1 MKAIV
6 YDHYGPPEVLH
17 VIDVATPT
25 PKDNHVLVKIRATTV
40 TVGDTIMR
48 SFNIPG
54 PRWQRIPARL
64 VLGIWKPRKPIL
76 GMELAGDITAVGD
89 SVTRF
94 KVGDA
99 VLASTF
105 SVGFGGYAEYICLPE
120 DGMLAH
126 KPEKLSYGEAAAAV
140 GGGMTALRILRKAD
154 IQPGQ
159 DVLIYGASGAVGT
172 NAVQIAHQHFGANV
186 IGVCSTTNLSLV
198 QSLGAREVIDYTQED
213 FTERAKTYDVIFD
226 AVGKLDAKHG
236 KQALRPD
243 GVYLN
248 VHKDS
253 GSGEK
258 QAELLALVDL
268 LKTGK
273 VKPVIDRCY
282 PFEEIVAAHR
292 YVDQG
297 HKKGNVVIMVSQNE
311 SKGAGA

>member
-6 YDHYGPPEVLH
+6 YEQYGAPEVLQ
-17 VIDVATPT
+17 ITDVAKPN
-25 PKDNHVLVKIRATTV
+25 PKDNQVLVKIRATTV
-40 TVGDTIMR
+40 TDGDTIMR

-76 GMELAGDITAVGD
+76 GMELAGDIVTVGKN
-89 SVTRF
+89 VTRF

-105 SVGFGGYAEYICLPE
+105 SVGFGGYVEYICLPE
-120 DGMLAH
+120 HGMLAH
-126 KPEKLSYGEAAAAV
+126 KPDNLSYGEAAAAV

-172 NAVQIAHQHFGANV
+172 NAVQIARHHFGANV
-186 IGVCSTTNLSLV
+186 TGVCSTTNLDMVASI
-198 QSLGAREVIDYTQED
+198 GADQVIDYIQEN
-213 FTERAKTYDVIFD
+213 FTKRAQTYDVIFD
-226 AVGKLDAKHG
+226 AVGKLDAQHG
-236 KQALRPD
+236 KQALKPD

-258 QAELLALVDL
+258 QAELLDLVDL
-268 LKTGK
+268 LTTGK

-282 PFEEIVAAHR
+282 PFEEIVAAHH
-292 YVDQG
+292 YVDKG
-297 HKKGNVVIMVSQNE
+297 HKKGNIVITV
-311 SKGAGA
+311 A

>member
-17 VIDVATPT
+17 VTDVATPT
-25 PKDNHVLVKIRATTV
+25 PKDSQVLVKIRATTV

-64 VLGIWKPRKPIL
+64 MLGIWKPRKPIL
-76 GMELAGDITAVGD
+76 GMELAGDIVAVGKN
-89 SVTRF
+89 VTRF
-94 KVGDA
+94 KVGDP

-126 KPEKLSYGEAAAAV
+126 KPENLSYGEAAAAA
-140 GGGMTALRILRKAD
+140 GGGMTALRILRKAK
-154 IQPGQ
+154 IQPEQ
-159 DVLIYGASGAVGT
+159 HVLIYGASGAVGT
-172 NAVQIAHQHFGANV
+172 NAVQIAHHHFGANV
-186 IGVCSTTNLSLV
+186 NGVCSTTNLSLV
-198 QSLGAREVIDYTQED
+198 RSLGAREVIDYTQED
-213 FTERAKTYDVIFD
+213 FTKRAEIYDVIFD
-226 AVGKLDAKHG
+226 AVGKLDPLHG
-236 KQALRPD
+236 KQALKPG

-258 QAELLALVDL
+258 KEELLALVDL
-268 LKTGK
+268 LAAGK
-273 VKPVIDRCY
+273 VKPVLDRCY
-282 PFEEIVAAHR
+282 TFEQIVEAHH

-297 HKKGNVVIMVSQNE
+297 HKKGNVVITVLQNE
-311 SKGAGA
+311 GGKES